1 MYRSGRYAGRAT
13 QSGSA
18 PSARRTGEVP
28 VTTTDFLMRNWPEL
42 MHLAWQH
49 TVFVGIALAIAI
61 VTGVPLGIYLTFN
74 RRLADTVLYLA
85 GIMMTVPS
93 VALFGLMIPFL
104 SVFGHGIGTV
114 PAVIALVLYS
124 QLPILRSTYAAIR
137 SVDPAIIEAGLGIG
151 MTRAQVLLKVQVP
164 MSLGVIFSGV
174 RVAVVMS
181 IGIGAI
187 AAYIGAGGLGQF
199 IFNGITQTYDAMI
212 NAGALVVSA
221 MAILADF
228 LFGRLEK
235 GLVSKGLRRD

>member
-1 MYRSGRYAGRAT
+1 M
-13 QSGSA
+13 
-18 PSARRTGEVP
+18 
-28 VTTTDFLMRNWPEL
+28 TTYDFLVRNWPEL

-49 TVFVGIALAIAI
+49 TVFVSIALAIAI
-61 VTGVPLGIYLTFN
+61 VTGVPLGVYLTFN

-137 SVDPAIIEAGLGIG
+137 SVDPAIIDAGLGIG
-151 MTRAQVLLKVQVP
+151 MTRAQVLFKVQIP
-164 MSLGVIFSGV
+164 MSLGVIFAGV

-187 AAYIGAGGLGQF
+187 AAYIGAGGLGQLHL
-199 IFNGITQTYDAMI
+199 QRHHPD
-212 NAGALVVSA
+212 L
-221 MAILADF
+221 
-228 LFGRLEK
+228 
-235 GLVSKGLRRD
+235 